1 MIFEKE
7 SLGFTIL
14 DVIELH
20 QKDINSFNSGRTFN
34 ALSFRTKADTL
45 LRTESKEYV
54 MTDNSVAYVPARLD
68 YTRIS
73 AEDEL
78 IVIHFYIMNY
88 QSKEIELFVAKDPEK
103 MSELFRRILSVWNAK
118 ETGYR
123 YRCTALLYEIFAECH
138 AQIAPSAVKSSKIQ
152 KSVDYIHENYKNG
165 DITIADVAKRS
176 FMSEVYFRKLF
187 KEEYG
192 VSPQKYIVNLRIQNA
207 AGLISTGYYSLKEV
221 ALMSGY
227 NDYKYFSVEFKRIM
241 GISPSEYF
249 YNFEE

>member
-20 QKDINSFNSGRTFN
+20 QKDINSFNSGRNFN

-45 LRTESKEYV
+45 LRAESKEYV

-103 MSELFRRILSVWNAK
+103 MSELFRRILSVWNEK

-123 YRCTALLYEIFAECH
+123 YRCTAILYEIFAECH
-138 AQIAPSAVKSSKIQ
+138 AQIAPSEVKSSKIQ